1 MSRTLK
7 GFMILAWIFGSFWP
21 SFALAT
27 NQIMG
32 IRHWVAPDHTRVVI
46 DTVDEATFTVEK
58 GERKI
63 SIDLEDTS
71 FPDHIPQPMLIK
83 KPGLDEV
90 AITPRAP
97 SGVRVELALPAQV
110 QTTVLKLKP
119 FQDKPYRI
127 VIDIVLPEVA
137 KKESEAR
144 KRVKITRK
152 DRIVVIDPGHGGE
165 AVGAVGKKGT
175 FEKDVVLSIGRKLQ
189 GVLNKKPGYRAFL
202 TRDGD
207 YYVSFRKRMM
217 IAREYGADLFV
228 SIHADAARNRKA
240 GGSSVYC
247 LSTGGASSEAAKIL
261 AKNENLADV
270 VGGVPNGEG
279 GEDSDPIILDMFQT
293 NTINRSKTFGGS
305 LLQHLQRENH
315 LKFTNVQEAQ
325 FLVLKLPEVPSVLV
339 ETAYISNAK
348 EEKLLNS
355 PRFQTRIAQAI
366 ANSIGEFLP
375 PLPLVAVS
383 VADAKEE
390 KPKQK
395 GLKERKELDKATQV
409 EAIGD
414 VIAARGDAANRT
426 TGIDSAP
433 GKKELSPE
441 VKTEESSP
449 VPVAKNDE
457 LPSSAEAIESRPV
470 SITKKN
476 GAPPQAK
483 TVESPVDPAVKKNEA
498 PSSEK
503 VLDSPPDPAPKK
515 KGPSPSVKTEEAAPV
530 PSTKKNVPSQ
540 PAKAV
545 DSPPDPPAKKNK
557 FPPPAKTVENPPV
570 REKAVFYRVQRG
582 DTLEKIARKHSTS
595 IGVLLSLNHMKLRD
609 PLYVH
614 RRLKISECPSG
625 EKGGSGGEGAGLG
638 GEKPACGKVKTG
650 HLQGQEGG
658 FACLDCQKAR
668 HDGRCSCQT
677 QSPEAGRPP
686 LCRPEACHFRKSGP
700 LIQGLR
706 CAVESGSRDQAA
718 SHSTRQL

>member
-7 GFMILAWIFGSFWP
+7 GFVILAWIFGSFWP
-21 SFALAT
+21 SCALAT

-46 DTVDEATFTVEK
+46 DTVDEAAFSVEK
-58 GERKI
+58 GARKI
-63 SIDLEDTS
+63 VIDLEDTS
-71 FPDHIPQPMLIK
+71 FPDHIPQSILIN
-83 KPGLDEV
+83 KPGLESV
-90 AITPRAP
+90 AISTRAP

-110 QTTVLKLKP
+110 QTTVLKLNP

-127 VIDIVLPEVA
+127 VIDIALPEVA

-144 KRVKITRK
+144 KRIKITRK

-175 FEKDVVLSIGRKLQ
+175 FEKDVVLSIGRRLQ

-279 GEDSDPIILDMFQT
+279 SEDSDPIILDMFQT
-293 NTINRSKTFGGS
+293 NTINQSKTFGVS
-305 LLQHLQRENH
+305 LLQYLQRENH

-325 FLVLKLPEVPSVLV
+325 FLVLKLPEIPSVLV

-348 EEKLLNS
+348 EEKLLKN
-355 PRFQTRIAQAI
+355 PRFQMRIAQAI
-366 ANSIGEFLP
+366 ANSIGEFIP

-383 VADAKEE
+383 VPDAKEE
-390 KPKQK
+390 KPNVKKGQK
-395 GLKERKELDKATQV
+395 EQANTTQT
-409 EAIGD
+409 EAIGA
-414 VIAARGDAANRT
+414 VIAAKGDAANRT
-426 TGIDSAP
+426 TDIDSAP

-441 VKTEESSP
+441 AKTEESSP
-449 VPVAKNDE
+449 VPIAKNDE
-457 LPSSAEAIESRPV
+457 LPSSAKAIESRPV

-503 VLDSPPDPAPKK
+503 VLDNPPDPARKK

-545 DSPPDPPAKKNK
+545 DNPLDPAAKKNK
-557 FPPPAKTVENPPV
+557 LPPPAKTMESPAV

-582 DTLEKIARKHSTS
+582 DTLEKIAIKHSTS

-614 RRLKISECPSG
+614 RRLKISEAAATP
-625 EKGGSGGEGAGLG
+625 EKKGDQGVKAPVSEGKSLSAEKSKKVIYRVKKGDSLALIAKRHG
-638 GEKPACGKVKTG
+638 TTVAALVKLNHLKPA
-650 HLQGQEGG
+650 
-658 FACLDCQKAR
+658 A
-668 HDGRCSCQT
+668 
-677 QSPEAGRPP
+677 P
-686 LCRPEACHFRKSGP
+686 LYVDRKLVISDNP
-700 LIQGLR
+700 AL
-706 CAVESGSRDQAA
+706 
-718 SHSTRQL
+718 